1 MHLLTQVRAGKM
13 QMFYRLEAVCLA
25 LVSSGAVAGGG
36 GTNKNIN
43 RLRDPHILVAVRAPD
58 PNKLNKICS
67 LL

>member
-1 MHLLTQVRAGKM
+1 MHLLTQD
-13 QMFYRLEAVCLA
+13 RLEAVSLA

-43 RLRDPHILVAVRAPD
+43 RYRDPPSPLYGGGCRPKQIKQILFPPLTR
-58 PNKLNKICS
+58 